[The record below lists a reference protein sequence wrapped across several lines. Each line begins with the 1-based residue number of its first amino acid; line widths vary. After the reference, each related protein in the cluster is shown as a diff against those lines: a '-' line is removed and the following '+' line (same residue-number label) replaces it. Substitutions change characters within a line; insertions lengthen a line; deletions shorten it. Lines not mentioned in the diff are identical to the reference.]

1 MTKPKSKKVI
11 SDEASLSDSPPR
23 DAPASGALQTP
34 EVDEI
39 LSVVADMAAGAAHEI
54 NNPLAV
60 ISGRSQLMR
69 EKATTEKEQKVWDVI
84 ISQAQQIS
92 DIITDL
98 MKFASPPPPDPEP
111 IEMGLLIK
119 NALFYFSSPNNLNN
133 QAVKNDKDIEK
144 GLPCVWADR
153 AQIVAVIQELI
164 LNAINA
170 AESEPYISIKAM
182 AASGGKQVHLMIR
195 DNGPGMD
202 AKTLASA
209 FTPFFS
215 TQRAGRRRGL
225 GLPMAWRYVV
235 NNHGRIWIESQP
247 GEGTT
252 AYVALPAA
260 RS

>member
-1 MTKPKSKKVI
+1 MKKSKPKKEL
-11 SDEASLSDSPPR
+11 SDKDSLSDSISCSSPE
-23 DAPASGALQTP
+23 GATQVL
-34 EVDEI
+34 EIGDI

-69 EKATTEKEQKVWDVI
+69 EKATTEQDRKVWDII

-92 DIITDL
+92 DTITDL
-98 MKFASPPPPDPEP
+98 MKFASPQPPEP
-111 IEMGLLIK
+111 ESIEIGVLIE

-133 QAVKNDKDIEK
+133 TPAKIDKDIAK
-144 GLPCVWADR
+144 RLPCVWADR

-164 LNAINA
+164 LNAVNA
-170 AESEPYISIKAM
+170 SESEPYISIKAVEV
-182 AASGGKQVHLMIR
+182 SGGKQVHLMIR

-202 AKTLASA
+202 AETLASA

-215 TQRAGRRRGL
+215 TQTAGRRRGL

-235 NNHGRIWIESQP
+235 NNHGRIWIESHP

-252 AYVALPAA
+252 VHVKLSAA
-260 RS
+260 QS